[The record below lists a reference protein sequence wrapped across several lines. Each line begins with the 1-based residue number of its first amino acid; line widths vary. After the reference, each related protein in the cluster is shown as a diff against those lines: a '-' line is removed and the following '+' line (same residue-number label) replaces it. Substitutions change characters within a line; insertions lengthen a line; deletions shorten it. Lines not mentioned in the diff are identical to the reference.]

1 MLAAAVQG
9 FVTGGG
15 LIVAIGA
22 QNAFILRKGLLRQHV
37 FILCLVAAISDAVLI
52 ALGVAGFGTLV
63 RQNPTVLLLITV
75 AGALFLAAYA
85 LFALQR
91 ALRPSVMEAAQNIQP
106 SLRGALLTL
115 FAFTFLNPHVY
126 LDTVLLVG
134 GISAQ
139 FAEPQRTAFGVG
151 AMTASF
157 VWFFSLGYGA
167 RWLEPVFRKPS
178 AWRVLDALIAIIMAL
193 LSLSLFLSAWSQYA
207 TP

>member
-91 ALRPSVMEAAQNIQP
+91 ALRPSAMEAAQKVQP
-106 SLRGALLTL
+106 SLQGALITL

>member
-91 ALRPSVMEAAQNIQP
+91 ALRPSAMEAAQKVQP
-106 SLRGALLTL
+106 SLQGALITL

-151 AMTASF
+151 AMAASF
-157 VWFFSLGYGA
+157 VWFFGLGYGA